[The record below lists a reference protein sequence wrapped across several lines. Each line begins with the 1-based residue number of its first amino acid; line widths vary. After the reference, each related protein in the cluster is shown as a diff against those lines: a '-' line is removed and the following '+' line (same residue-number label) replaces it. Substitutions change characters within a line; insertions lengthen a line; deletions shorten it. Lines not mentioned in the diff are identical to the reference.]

1 MYQALYRKYRPDN
14 LDEVIGQEIIKKT
27 LENAIL
33 NNRISHAYLFTGP
46 RGTGKTSIA
55 KIFAKTVNC
64 TDLEGYI
71 PCNKCV
77 NCTQTNNKQSTDIVE
92 IDAASNNGID
102 EIREIRNKV
111 NLVPS
116 TGKYK
121 VYIIDEVHMLTTGA
135 FNALLKTLE
144 EPPSHVIFVLA
155 TTEPHKIPTTILS
168 RCQRFDFKRIST
180 DDLVKRLKCITENE
194 KINIDLDAIK
204 EIARLSD
211 GGMRDSISL
220 LDQTYAYNP
229 IKITIDDVHEI
240 NGSLPAERLSN
251 FIAMLLKQDII
262 NLLKFIDEINA
273 SGKSLIKISEEIVNC
288 LKNIL
293 LYKISPDY
301 LKEITDAFEIYKELS
316 NLVEKEKI
324 IELISKFNMSINEIK
339 TSSDPKLS
347 MELLIINECS
357 KYDKIEEVVT
367 VNKSKDLNTIEKPK
381 SVNLIEEKE
390 FAPEKEMKTNEVK
403 ERNNNPIDEMQN
415 IRINNA
421 LSKFDK
427 KLLIEIKKSIDKLE
441 DYLLDDN
448 YSSVASLV
456 MDGELKAASDEY
468 LVFVLKTTNL
478 TTEFNYKIIVIQ
490 EMLKKIFNKEY
501 KVISI
506 DNISWEIVKKNFNS
520 KKTVFD
526 YIEEPKN
533 IEQSIISLSTSEEIK
548 ELDNIFGD
556 IVEYN

>member
-55 KIFAKTVNC
+55 KILAKTVNC

-71 PCNKCV
+71 PCDKCV

-229 IKITIDDVHEI
+229 IKITIEDVHEI